1 VRIERAVLDAPHQ
14 FGRAISAIVDCFER
28 GKHRWVI
35 DDLEDIL
42 SSVWIQSAA
51 SWDASKELAEK
62 LFREAL
68 DEPTRQ
74 APARLVVVAVAAA
87 QAMAAAADVFICSVE
102 DARRILDHPLHVVL
116 ENATSD
122 WCFLRALVAAFGRTR
137 LSDAIARSWVVPDQ
151 AGGSG
156 ELVKR
161 VRALTEQGQAPWR
174 IAVLMDSDCLG
185 PGPLPAT
192 LPAATNDRER
202 ELRRMGAT
210 PIVLHKR
217 EVENYLP
224 GSLLDSKRTHD
235 VYVSWRSLSREQQDY
250 YDMKH
255 GFSRDPRTG
264 EVVVAEAQRE
274 LFAGAN
280 PWHLGRL
287 VGGFG
292 KSIGE
297 RFDGAQIDRA
307 ELDAVCATHPGELER
322 LLQTLEDLL

>member
-1 VRIERAVLDAPHQ
+1 MRVRIERAVLDAPHQ

-68 DEPTRQ
+68 DEPTGQ

-87 QAMAAAADVFICSVE
+87 QATAAAADVFICAVE

-161 VRALTEQGQAPWR
+161 VRALAAQGQAPWR
-174 IAVLMDSDCLG
+174 IAVLMDSDRLR
-185 PGPLPAT
+185 PGPPPPVT
-192 LPAATNDRER
+192 DEREQ

-235 VYVSWRSLSREQQDY
+235 VYVSWRSLTPEQQDH

-255 GFSRDPRTG
+255 GFSRDRQTG
-264 EVVVAEAQRE
+264 EVVIAEDQRD
-274 LFAGAN
+274 LFSGTN
-280 PWHLGRL
+280 PWHLDRL

-307 ELDAVCATHPGELER
+307 ELDAVCASRPGELDG